1 MEELISRAK
10 AGDKEAFGL
19 LSELIRPKLL
29 SHVIYHVRNRDMA
42 ENIIQ
47 HTFYKAL
54 KNINTLQD
62 GKFYFNAWIYTI
74 AGNLIRD
81 ERRKMLSQNT
91 YSLEARIALT
101 NEHVD
106 LDHAEDFG
114 VVMMNSELDNSVL
127 DPAVIYEHEEERIET
142 HDRLMK
148 AMQLLTPVQRETLI
162 RRSNGETYAEIGESI
177 GISWQSVKGILEKAR
192 KIVRDAY

>member
-10 AGDKEAFGL
+10 SGDKAAFGL

-29 SHVIYHVRNRDMA
+29 SHIIYHVRNKEMA

-47 HTFYKAL
+47 QTFYKAL
-54 KNINTLQD
+54 KKIDSVQD
-62 GKFYFNAWIYTI
+62 GKFYFNAWLYTI

-81 ERRKMLSQNT
+81 DRRKMLSQNT
-91 YSLEARIALT
+91 YSLEARIGLT
-101 NEHVD
+101 NENAD

-114 VVMMNSELDNSVL
+114 VVMMNAELDSSVL
-127 DPAVIYEHEEERIET
+127 DPAMIYEREEERVET
-142 HDRLMK
+142 HARLME

-177 GISWQSVKGILEKAR
+177 GISWQSVKGILEKVR

>member
-1 MEELISRAK
+1 MEELIFRAK
-10 AGDKEAFGL
+10 SGDKEAFGL

-29 SHVIYHVRNRDMA
+29 SHIIYHVRNKDMA

-47 HTFYKAL
+47 QTFYKAL
-54 KNINTLQD
+54 KKIDSVQD
-62 GKFYFNAWIYTI
+62 GKFYFNAWLYTI

-81 ERRKMLSQNT
+81 ERRKMISQNT

-101 NEHVD
+101 NENVD

-114 VVMMNSELDNSVL
+114 VVMMNSVLDNSVL
-127 DPAVIYEHEEERIET
+127 DPAMIYEHEEERAET
-142 HDRLMK
+142 HDRLMA
-148 AMQLLTPVQRETLI
+148 AMQLLTPVQRETLV
-162 RRSNGETYAEIGESI
+162 RRSNGETYVEIGESI
-177 GISWQSVKGILEKAR
+177 GISWQSVKGILEKVR

>member
-1 MEELISRAK
+1 
-10 AGDKEAFGL
+10 
-19 LSELIRPKLL
+19 
-29 SHVIYHVRNRDMA
+29 MA

-47 HTFYKAL
+47 QTFYKAL
-54 KNINTLQD
+54 KKIDSVQD
-62 GKFYFNAWIYTI
+62 GKFYFNAWLYTI

-91 YSLEARIALT
+91 YSLEARIGLT
-101 NEHVD
+101 NENAD

-114 VVMMNSELDNSVL
+114 VVMMNAELDSSVL
-127 DPAVIYEHEEERIET
+127 DPAMIYEREEERVET
-142 HDRLMK
+142 HDRLRI

-162 RRSNGETYAEIGESI
+162 RRSNGETYAQIGESI
-177 GISWQSVKGILEKAR
+177 GISWQSVKGILEKVR

>member
-19 LSELIRPKLL
+19 LSELIRRKLL
-29 SHVIYHVRNRDMA
+29 SHVIYHVRNKDMA

-47 HTFYKAL
+47 QTFYKAL
-54 KNINTLQD
+54 KKIDSVQD

-91 YSLEARIALT
+91 YSLEARIGLT
-101 NEHVD
+101 NENAD

-114 VVMMNSELDNSVL
+114 VVMMNAELDSSVL
-127 DPAVIYEHEEERIET
+127 DPAMIYEREEERVET
-142 HDRLMK
+142 HARLRI
-148 AMQLLTPVQRETLI
+148 AMQLLSPVQRETLI

-177 GISWQSVKGILEKAR
+177 GMSWQSVKGILEKVR

>member
-1 MEELISRAK
+1 MEELILRAK
-10 AGDKEAFGL
+10 SGDKEAFGL

-29 SHVIYHVRNRDMA
+29 NHIIYHVRDRHMA

-54 KNINTLQD
+54 KKIGSVQE

-74 AGNLIRD
+74 AANLIRD
-81 ERRKMLSQNT
+81 ERRKLLSQNT

-101 NEHVD
+101 NETAD
-106 LDHAEDFG
+106 LDHADDFG
-114 VVMMNSELDNSVL
+114 MVMMNSDLDSSAL
-127 DPAVIYEHEEERIET
+127 DPAVIYEHEEQRADT
-142 HDRLMK
+142 AARLRAAMK
-148 AMQLLTPVQRETLI
+148 LLTPIQRETLI

-177 GISWQSVKGILEKAR
+177 GISWQSVKGILEKVR